1 MQEKRLYEYSVIRL
15 VPKVEREEFINVGI
29 ILFSKEAKFIKVEYI
44 VDQEKIKCFSK
55 DNTFDIDCIIN
66 ALEAFKKISIGESTG
81 RGIAAMGIAERFRWL
96 TSERST
102 MIQTSRPHPGF
113 SSDLNQT
120 FLKLFNELVL

>member
-1 MQEKRLYEYSVIRL
+1 MCIRD
-15 VPKVEREEFINVGI
+15 R
-29 ILFSKEAKFIKVEYI
+29 
-44 VDQEKIKCFSK
+44 

-66 ALEAFKKISIGESTG
+66 ALDAFKKISIGDSKG